1 MDLIGRLHP
10 LIIHLPIGILVLGM
24 LMELAIRFAQKET
37 LKSSLPFIWG
47 VGAISSI
54 IAVLT
59 GLNLANMGDYDQAL
73 LSRHQWSAIAL
84 ACMSVWVW
92 WQHRRSVKTKLNSK
106 LYLYSLIG
114 VGVLLGMTGHFG
126 GSMTHGSDFLF
137 VGKSSAESVQI
148 ENIEEALAFEEI
160 IAPILTA
167 KCNGCHNPSK
177 AKGDLIMTTQD
188 GIVNGGKEG
197 AVLLAGKS
205 TKSPMITRLHL
216 PLEEK
221 EHMPPKGKKQLSK
234 DEVALLTWW
243 IDSGASFDKQ
253 ISALEVPE
261 AISII
266 LKKYQ
271 QPKSSYA
278 SLNVKPASAN
288 QVNNLLGKGIKV
300 NTLGSANPWLTVNL
314 SYRQDISSSLLR
326 HLNKVSNQISE
337 LELANT
343 NVDDDMLSGIGKF
356 KHLRKLKL
364 QNTSITDKSIS
375 RLTALDHLESL
386 NLYGSNVTDDIV
398 DELKEMKQ
406 LKNLYVWQTKLT
418 SEGIEELKNS
428 KPKLNIE
435 YQLDTDLFGEAI
447 LREPLIT
454 SENDIF
460 KDSLLVSLEM
470 NFKNVNIHYT
480 ADGST
485 PDSLSAVYT
494 EPFSIGATSL
504 VKAIS
509 RKQGWDPSGIAER
522 QFIRASIVP
531 DKIVV
536 SPQPHEKYRAEG
548 AASLTDFKKGTVQF
562 TDGAWLGYENKHLT
576 TTMTLNHETDVKGV
590 TVSAL
595 RSAGA
600 YIHYPKQ
607 ITVSLSSNGKTYQKV
622 GQLDIPVATESTPPE
637 LKNFFVEIE
646 ARTAKYIKVD
656 IKSQLVNPD
665 WHPAPGAPCWMFI
678 DEILVEG

>member
-1 MDLIGRLHP
+1 MDIIGRLHP
-10 LIIHLPIGILVLGM
+10 LIIHLPIGILLLGM
-24 LMELAIRFAQKET
+24 LMECAIRFGQKET
-37 LKSSLPFIWG
+37 LKSAMSFVWG
-47 VGAISSI
+47 VGAVSSI
-54 IAVLT
+54 VAVVT
-59 GLNLANMGDYDQAL
+59 GLNLANNGDYDQTL

-92 WQHRRSVKTKLNSK
+92 WQHRRTIKTNTRST
-106 LYLYSLIG
+106 LYSYSLVG
-114 VGVLLGMTGHFG
+114 VSVLLGLTGHFG

-137 VGKSSAESVQI
+137 AGKSSAQAVQI
-148 ENIEEALAFEEI
+148 ENIEEAIAFEEI

-177 AKGDLIMTTQD
+177 AKGDLIMTTIE
-188 GIVNGGKEG
+188 GITKGGKEG
-197 AVLLAGKS
+197 VVLLAGKS
-205 TKSPMITRLHL
+205 TKSPLINRLHV

-253 ISALEVPE
+253 INALEVPE
-261 AISII
+261 SISTI

-278 SLNVKPASAN
+278 SLNVKPVSNN
-288 QVNNLLGKGIKV
+288 QLNGLLNKGIKV
-300 NTLGSANPWLTVNL
+300 NALGSSSPWLDINL
-314 SYRQDISSSLLR
+314 SHRQDISSSLLR
-326 HLNKVSNQISE
+326 NLNKVSNQVSE
-337 LELANT
+337 LQLANT
-343 NVDDDMLSGIGKF
+343 NVDDDMLSGIGRF

-364 QNTSITDKSIS
+364 QNTQITNKTIS

-386 NLYGSNVTDDIV
+386 NLYGSNVTDEILD
-398 DELKEMKQ
+398 DLKELKQ

-418 SEGIEELKNS
+418 AEGIEELSNS

-435 YQLDTDLFGEAI
+435 YQLDTDLFGDAI

-454 SENDIF
+454 SESDLF
-460 KDSLLVSLEM
+460 KDSLLISLEM

-480 ADGST
+480 TDGTT

-494 EPFSIGATSL
+494 GPFTIESTSL
-504 VKAIS
+504 VQAIS
-509 RKQGWDPSGIAER
+509 RKDGWDPSGIAER
-522 QFIRASIVP
+522 QFIRASIEP
-531 DKIVV
+531 QKIVV
-536 SPQPHEKYRAEG
+536 SPQPNDRYKAEG
-548 AASLTDFKKGTVQF
+548 AASLIDFRKGSVQF
-562 TDGAWLGYENKHLT
+562 TDGAWLGYEKQHLT
-576 TTMTLNHETDVKGV
+576 TTMTLDAETEVKGV

-595 RSAGA
+595 RAAGS

-607 ITVSLSSNGKTYQKV
+607 IIVSLSSNGKTYQKA
-622 GQLDIPVATESTPPE
+622 GQLDIPVATESTAPE

-646 ARTAKYIKVD
+646 TSKAKYIKVD